1 MTNAVLNLVVVLV
14 LAAVTLP
21 RLRGLPRAPLVQ
33 AALVLGA
40 LTVVFDSLMIG
51 AGLYEYAPD
60 KILGVRLWRAP
71 LEDLAYPLAAVL
83 LMPAL
88 WTALG
93 SRSRSRSGA
102 APAGRAPA
110 GENPAGENTA
120 GENTAGENAADGDP
134 ADAS

>member
-21 RLRGLPRAPLVQ
+21 RLRRLPRAPLVQ
-33 AALVLGA
+33 TAIVLGA

-51 AGLYEYAPD
+51 VGLYDYAPD
-60 KILGVRLWRAP
+60 KILGVHLWRAP

-93 SRSRSRSGA
+93 SRSRSGA
-102 APAGRAPA
+102 APAGRAP
-110 GENPAGENTA
+110 
-120 GENTAGENAADGDP
+120 AGENAADGDP

>member
-33 AALVLGA
+33 TAIVLGA

-51 AGLYEYAPD
+51 VGLYDYAPD
-60 KILGVRLWRAP
+60 KILGVHLWRAP

-93 SRSRSRSGA
+93 SRSRSGA
-102 APAGRAPA
+102 TPAP
-110 GENPAGENTA
+110 
-120 GENTAGENAADGDP
+120 GDP

>member
-21 RLRGLPRAPLVQ
+21 RLRRLPRGPLVQ
-33 AALVLGA
+33 SALVLVA
-40 LTVVFDSLMIG
+40 LTIVFDTLMIG
-51 AGLYEYAPD
+51 AGLYDYAPD

-71 LEDLAYPLAAVL
+71 IEDLAYPVAAVL

-93 SRSRSRSGA
+93 SRSRTGA
-102 APAGRAPA
+102 SAG
-110 GENPAGENTA
+110 GDL
-120 GENTAGENAADGDP
+120 ADGDP
-134 ADAS
+134 ADGDPADGS